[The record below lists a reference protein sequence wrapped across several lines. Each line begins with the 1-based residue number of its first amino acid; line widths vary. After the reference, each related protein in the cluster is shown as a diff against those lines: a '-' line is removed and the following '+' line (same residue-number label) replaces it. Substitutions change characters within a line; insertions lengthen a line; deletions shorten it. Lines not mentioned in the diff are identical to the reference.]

1 MVNLPTPKNRKT
13 VGEKMR
19 HWYKEYTWLRRLLAS
34 DPGQIRLYKAG
45 KATISLILSLFT
57 TFFIINVTGNEALM
71 PAVVSAAIGMMG
83 IMVVI
88 DDTRK
93 KKQLTTILLGVSA
106 IFGVTIG
113 SLLSGSI
120 YLIDGVMILLV
131 FGSFYMTR
139 FGVRYFSICMVG
151 FMMVYITAI
160 LNLASSLL
168 PFFYLAIAI
177 GVAYAF
183 ILNFF
188 LFQSTAKSLK
198 RSIHSFHIQSNL
210 TFDLLV
216 EGIQVKDFSEKQ
228 QKQLHKQVTKLREY
242 AIIVSGYI
250 NPANVKEL
258 WPGLTTSQLRL
269 YVFDTGMLIETL
281 TNAIQRL
288 KEAEALE
295 IDELREIL
303 VWATKALRDTEVLAP
318 NYEEQ
323 NLEEAEIAVQALR
336 LLIADLF
343 TQKHQPEGWLFLI
356 RRIESIANHVIKGA
370 ITIQQSQHSET
381 AKEEE
386 AKEEVK
392 DPDKEDKKG
401 LKPSTKK
408 AYQALVAGTLA
419 IIVGQILS
427 PTQPY
432 WVLLTTFVVL
442 LGTQSIGR
450 IYAKGFERSLG
461 TIIGAVLGFTL
472 AKLVSGYSTLE
483 ILAIFLVLFL
493 AYYLIT
499 VSYTLMNVFITMMLA
514 FLYDVLMGGIT
525 LSLIGARVIDSIAG
539 AAIALAVSTFI
550 FPKKTKDMVAESLND
565 YLKELK
571 PYLTTYVKGFTENAT
586 IKELSNN
593 AFQLDEKLQKIKDEA
608 DPLVQNGE
616 SPAQSDMNQWIT
628 VFSAINYYAR
638 QLVASSYRKGFDYPE
653 ELEEVFEQVEVKL
666 EHNMET
672 LITLIEGKKDPDA
685 IIYRLEEERKQI
697 EQHSP
702 NRHQS
707 KRDLIHHLYYVWRIN
722 QSIVELALKI
732 GAKEA

>member
-1 MVNLPTPKNRKT
+1 
-13 VGEKMR
+13 MR

-57 TFFIINVTGNEALM
+57 TFFIINTTGNEALM

-83 IMVVI
+83 IMVVM
-88 DDTRK
+88 DETRK

-106 IFGVTIG
+106 IFGVTMG
-113 SLLSGSI
+113 SLLTGSI
-120 YLIDGVMILLV
+120 YLIDGVLILLV

-151 FMMVYITAI
+151 FMMVYISAI
-160 LNLASSLL
+160 LKLASSLL

-183 ILNFF
+183 ILNFI

-198 RSIHSFHIQSNL
+198 RSLHSFHIQSNL
-210 TFDLLV
+210 TFDLLL
-216 EGIQVKDFSEKQ
+216 EKDFSEKQ
-228 QKQLHKQVTKLREY
+228 QKQLHKQVAKLREY
-242 AIIVSGYI
+242 ALIVSGYI
-250 NPANVKEL
+250 NSANVKEL

-281 TNAIQRL
+281 TNAIRSL

-303 VWATKALRDTEVLAP
+303 VWVTKALRDTEVLAP
-318 NYEEQ
+318 NYQEQ

-343 TQKHQPEGWLFLI
+343 TQKHQPERWLFLI

-370 ITIQQSQHSET
+370 ITIQQSQHTET
-381 AKEEE
+381 TNEEE
-386 AKEEVK
+386 AKEAVK
-392 DPDKEDKKG
+392 HPDKEKEDKKG

-408 AYQALVAGTLA
+408 AYQALIAGILA

-427 PTQPY
+427 PSHPY

-442 LGTQSIGR
+442 LGTQSTGR

-461 TIIGAVLGFTL
+461 TIIGAVLGFSL

-514 FLYDVLMGGIT
+514 FLYDLLMGGIT
-525 LSLIGARVIDSIAG
+525 LSLIGARVIDTIAG
-539 AAIALAVSTFI
+539 ATIALAASTLI
-550 FPKKTKDMVAESLND
+550 FPKKTEDMVVESIHD
-565 YLKELK
+565 YLKKLK
-571 PYLTTYVKGFTENAT
+571 PYLTTYVKG
-586 IKELSNN
+586 L
-593 AFQLDEKLQKIKDEA
+593 
-608 DPLVQNGE
+608 
-616 SPAQSDMNQWIT
+616 
-628 VFSAINYYAR
+628 R
-638 QLVASSYRKGFDYPE
+638 
-653 ELEEVFEQVEVKL
+653 
-666 EHNMET
+666 
-672 LITLIEGKKDPDA
+672 
-685 IIYRLEEERKQI
+685 
-697 EQHSP
+697 
-702 NRHQS
+702 
-707 KRDLIHHLYYVWRIN
+707 
-722 QSIVELALKI
+722 
-732 GAKEA
+732 